1 MEFVVTDNSQFK
13 IEMAALSEEVA
24 RAVSLHYKENFS
36 VFPRCLCFPHRWLHF
51 SKIDDGA
58 LFRCDLLGGDFL
70 LGLCSNKVFL
80 VSDFV
85 ACLTN

>member
-1 MEFVVTDNSQFK
+1 VMRFSDELLKRCRNVVDVV
-13 IEMAALSEEVA
+13 ERDLA
-24 RAVSLHYKENFS
+24 RCSC
-36 VFPRCLCFPHRWLHF
+36 FPRLRF

-70 LGLCSNKVFL
+70 LGLCSNKALL
-80 VSDFV
+80 VSVFV

>member
-1 MEFVVTDNSQFK
+1 MTRFSDELLKRCRNVVDVV
-13 IEMAALSEEVA
+13 ERDLA
-24 RAVSLHYKENFS
+24 RCS
-36 VFPRCLCFPHRWLHF
+36 CFPQMASF

-70 LGLCSNKVFL
+70 LGLCSNKALL
-80 VSDFV
+80 VSVFV